1 MHCVY
6 YTYVHIY
13 IYVYMYFLSTT
24 IYSTSVYIYVGGPG
38 MGIPKN
44 GRFIMENPKIK
55 WMMARGTPPC

>member
-1 MHCVY
+1 MC
-6 YTYVHIY
+6 IY